1 MAKRKR
7 STDDSTLLT
16 AIVEAMHDKKAYE
29 IISIDFSGLKNTV
42 CDYFVICH
50 GTNKPQVQAIS
61 ESVYGKLRKEYSV
74 HPSAIEGARNAE
86 WILMDYGSIVVHIFQ
101 ESTRRFYNLEGLWA
115 DAAFTRH
122 DFQVQE
128 NK

>member
-7 STDDSTLLT
+7 TTDDQTLLM
-16 AIVEAMHDKKAYE
+16 AIVEAMHDKKAYDV
-29 IISIDFSGLKNTV
+29 ISIDFSGLKNTV

-101 ESTRRFYNLEGLWA
+101 ENTRRFYNLETLWA
-115 DAAFTRH
+115 DAEFTRH
-122 DFQVQE
+122 EIKQ
-128 NK
+128 

>member
-16 AIVEAMHDKKAYE
+16 AIVEAMQDKKAYDV
-29 IISIDFSGLKNTV
+29 ISIDFSRLKNTV

-61 ESVYGKLRKEYSV
+61 ESVYGKLRKQYSV

-101 ESTRRFYNLEGLWA
+101 ESTRKFYNLEGLWA
-115 DAAFTRH
+115 DAVFTRH
-122 DFQVQE
+122 QPYQKE
-128 NK
+128 N

>member
-7 STDDSTLLT
+7 TTDDPTLLA
-16 AIVEAMHDKKAYE
+16 AIVEAMHDKKAHDV
-29 IISIDFSGLKNTV
+29 ISIDFSGLKNTV

-61 ESVYGKLRKEYSV
+61 ESVYSKLRKEYSV

-101 ESTRRFYNLEGLWA
+101 ESTRRFYNLEALWA
-115 DAAFTRH
+115 DAEFTRH
-122 DFQVQE
+122 EVQH
-128 NK
+128 